1 MQSTDLEKEHE
12 VTPLKHSRNLA
23 ARMGRW
29 SAGHW
34 KTAVVAWFA
43 FVFLALF
50 AGMQVGTKT
59 IDPNDRNVGESRT
72 ADHIIDEA
80 GFNVDRD
87 GETVEEQG
95 EMVLFQ
101 ATSKS
106 VTVHDP
112 AFRAAIAD
120 ADRTLSKFRQ
130 VRNLRSPLDPAESD
144 LISKDRRSALIQFT
158 PKGTYEEGVLYIDK
172 LVTAVDKVEARHPGF
187 LIDETGS
194 VSTEKEAR
202 ECDPGRPQD
211 GRPRIDPAHDHRPD
225 DRPRVVRRSPDPAAP
240 RHHFGDRHDG
250 PDRVRE
256 PPRADEPRRHGSRP
270 ADRAGGRRRLRAL
283 LHQARA

>member
-43 FVFLALF
+43 FVFLAVF

-59 IDPNDRNVGESRT
+59 IDPNDTNVGESRT

-95 EMVLFQ
+95 ELVLFQ

-120 ADRTLSKFRQ
+120 ADRTLSRFRQ
-130 VRNLRSPLDPAESD
+130 VRDLRSPLDPGESD
-144 LISKDRRSALIQFT
+144 LISKDSRSAMI
-158 PKGTYEEGVLYIDK
+158 
-172 LVTAVDKVEARHPGF
+172 
-187 LIDETGS
+187 
-194 VSTEKEAR
+194 
-202 ECDPGRPQD
+202 
-211 GRPRIDPAHDHRPD
+211 
-225 DRPRVVRRSPDPAAP
+225 
-240 RHHFGDRHDG
+240 
-250 PDRVRE
+250 
-256 PPRADEPRRHGSRP
+256 
-270 ADRAGGRRRLRAL
+270 
-283 LHQARA
+283 

>member
-1 MQSTDLEKEHE
+1 M
-12 VTPLKHSRNLA
+12 TPLKHSKNVA

-43 FVFLALF
+43 FVFLAVF

-80 GFNVDRD
+80 GFNVDRN

-130 VRNLRSPLDPAESD
+130 VPQPPLAARSGRIRPD
-144 LISKDRRSALIQFT
+144 L
-158 PKGTYEEGVLYIDK
+158 E
-172 LVTAVDKVEARHPGF
+172 
-187 LIDETGS
+187 
-194 VSTEKEAR
+194 
-202 ECDPGRPQD
+202 GRPLGD
-211 GRPRIDPAHDHRPD
+211 DPVHAERH
-225 DRPRVVRRSPDPAAP
+225 VRRGQCSTSTSS
-240 RHHFGDRHDG
+240 
-250 PDRVRE
+250 
-256 PPRADEPRRHGSRP
+256 SRP
-270 ADRAGGRRRLRAL
+270 WTRSRRGIPAS
-283 LHQARA
+283 